1 MAAARSL
8 WHVMNSLI
16 FHVVL
21 LAYLL
26 ASLTFW
32 FHLGLRR
39 RWIYQLAGGLLA
51 GGFVLQTAL
60 LGYRLWTQTFLAW
73 DDVYAYLGLLSW
85 AIVAAYLITVWRYPI
100 DALGAFIVPLA
111 FLAAA
116 VSGVPEITPT
126 TLPAAFRNL
135 WLGIHIFVAL
145 LGYAALTLMFCAG
158 VMYLMQE
165 NQLKSKRP
173 GALYHRLP
181 SLSLLDDLN
190 GRALIL
196 GFPLL
201 TQGIITGSVWAKYL
215 HGSYLHWSL
224 TSLPLLLAWMM
235 YALLLAGRFA
245 MGWRGKKAAF
255 AAVGGFVVVLVSYF
269 VHAL

>member
-39 RWIYQLAGGLLA
+39 RWIHQLASGLLA

-73 DDVYAYLGLLSW
+73 DGVYAYLGLLSW
-85 AIVAAYLITVWRYPI
+85 AIIAAYLITVWRYPI

-116 VSGVPEITPT
+116 VSGRARKHPHDAARGVPQP
-126 TLPAAFRNL
+126 
-135 WLGIHIFVAL
+135 VA
-145 LGYAALTLMFCAG
+145 
-158 VMYLMQE
+158 
-165 NQLKSKRP
+165 
-173 GALYHRLP
+173 
-181 SLSLLDDLN
+181 
-190 GRALIL
+190 
-196 GFPLL
+196 
-201 TQGIITGSVWAKYL
+201 
-215 HGSYLHWSL
+215 
-224 TSLPLLLAWMM
+224 
-235 YALLLAGRFA
+235 
-245 MGWRGKKAAF
+245 
-255 AAVGGFVVVLVSYF
+255 GGFIFSSPCS
-269 VHAL
+269 AMRR

>member
-1 MAAARSL
+1 MVAAQCL
-8 WHVMNSLI
+8 WHAMNSLI
-16 FHVVL
+16 FHVIL

-32 FHLGLRR
+32 FHLGIRR
-39 RWIYQLAGGLLA
+39 AWISLLADGLLT
-51 GGFVLQTAL
+51 GGFALQTVL
-60 LGYRLWTQTFLAW
+60 LGSRLWTQTLLAW
-73 DDVYAYLGLLSW
+73 NDVYAYLGLLSW
-85 AIVAAYLITVWRYPI
+85 AIVAAYLVTVWRYRM
-100 DALGAFIVPLA
+100 DALGAFVVPLA

-116 VSGVPEITPT
+116 VSGVPEITPM

-173 GALYHRLP
+173 GVLHYRLP

-190 GRALIL
+190 CRALVL

-201 TQGIITGSVWAKYL
+201 TQGIITGSMWAKYL

-224 TSLPLLLAWMM
+224 TSLPLLLAWVM
-235 YALLLAGRFA
+235 YALLLAGRFG

-255 AAVGGFVVVLVSYF
+255 AAIGGFIVVLVSYF

>member
-1 MAAARSL
+1 MVAARCL
-8 WHVMNSLI
+8 WHAMNSLI
-16 FHVVL
+16 FHIVL

-32 FHLGLRR
+32 FHLGIRR
-39 RWIYQLAGGLLA
+39 TWISLMADGLLA
-51 GGFVLQTAL
+51 GGFALQTAL
-60 LGYRLWTQTFLAW
+60 LGARLWTQTLLAW
-73 DDVYAYLGLLSW
+73 NDVYAYLGLLSW
-85 AIVAAYLITVWRYPI
+85 AIVAAYLITVWRYRI
-100 DALGAFIVPLA
+100 EALGAFVVPLV

-116 VSGVPEITPT
+116 VSGVPEVTPM

-135 WLGIHIFVAL
+135 WLGVHIFVAL

-158 VMYLMQE
+158 IMYLMQE

-173 GALYHRLP
+173 GVLHYRLP
-181 SLSLLDDLN
+181 SLSVLDDLN
-190 GRALIL
+190 RRALIL

-224 TSLPLLLAWMM
+224 TSLPLLLAWLM
-235 YALLLAGRFA
+235 YALLLTARFA
-245 MGWRGKKAAF
+245 MGWRGKKAAS

>member
-32 FHLGLRR
+32 FHLGLVGVGY
-39 RWIYQLAGGLLA
+39 INSPAGCWRGA
-51 GGFVLQTAL
+51 SSCKRPL

-126 TLPAAFRNL
+126 TLPRRSATCGWGFISSSPCWA
-135 WLGIHIFVAL
+135 
-145 LGYAALTLMFCAG
+145 T
-158 VMYLMQE
+158 
-165 NQLKSKRP
+165 RP
-173 GALYHRLP
+173 
-181 SLSLLDDLN
+181 
-190 GRALIL
+190 
-196 GFPLL
+196 
-201 TQGIITGSVWAKYL
+201 
-215 HGSYLHWSL
+215 
-224 TSLPLLLAWMM
+224 
-235 YALLLAGRFA
+235 
-245 MGWRGKKAAF
+245 
-255 AAVGGFVVVLVSYF
+255 
-269 VHAL
+269 

>member
-1 MAAARSL
+1 ML
-8 WHVMNSLI
+8 MNSLF

-39 RWIYQLAGGLLA
+39 RWIYQLASGLLA
-51 GGFVLQTAL
+51 GGFVLQTLL
-60 LGYRLWTQTFLAW
+60 LGYRLWTQTFLSW
-73 DDVYAYLGLLSW
+73 DHVYAYLGLLSW
-85 AIVAAYLITVWRYPI
+85 AIIAVYLITVWRYPI

-116 VSGVPEITPT
+116 VSGVPEIIPT
-126 TLPAAFRNL
+126 TLPTAFRNL
-135 WLGIHIFVAL
+135 WLGIHIFMAL

-173 GALYHRLP
+173 GALYYRLP

-201 TQGIITGSVWAKYL
+201 TQGIVTGSVWAKYL

-224 TSLPLLLAWMM
+224 TSLPLLLAWLM

-245 MGWRGKKAAF
+245 LGWRGKKAAF